1 MNQKRALGVL
11 LLLLLLAIFYA
22 YWQTPRQERVG
33 PEAKA
38 KVSAALPK
46 ATKIPA
52 PVKVTGPGEF
62 PRLRSDLLD
71 RSASPYP
78 GVRRDLFYSAPP
90 APLFVA
96 PAKVEPLPPP
106 PPVEPPPPPPGP
118 TREEVVAR
126 ELARFKFLGFVKK
139 EEQKTIFLGFEG
151 DLFLVRQGD
160 RFGRN
165 REFLVTAL
173 TASELK
179 IRQEEVGEI
188 VIPLIDQA
196 PLSPSS
202 IGSMPSPSVRS
213 VEEFPP
219 PNPVGPPSG
228 RAPLSSRRGLFPGA
242 AVENQPNEDT
252 QDEEE

>member
-11 LLLLLLAIFYA
+11 LILLLLSLLYG
-22 YWQTPRQERVG
+22 YWQMPRQERVG
-33 PEAKA
+33 PEVKSKA
-38 KVSAALPK
+38 KLSAPGSK
-46 ATKIPA
+46 ASKTPA
-52 PVKVTGPGEF
+52 PTTPSDAF

-71 RSASPYP
+71 RPVSPYS

-96 PAKVEPLPPP
+96 PPVVALPPTPKVELPPP
-106 PPVEPPPPPPGP
+106 PPEP
-118 TREEVVAR
+118 TAEEVVAR

-173 TASELK
+173 TATELK

-213 VEEFPP
+213 PESFSP
-219 PNPVGPPSG
+219 PNPMGPPPG
-228 RAPLSSRRGLFPGA
+228 RAPLSSRRSPFPGA
-242 AVENQPNEDT
+242 AVENLPNEDT